1 MLTHISLSE
10 SKSKAGEVRITKVIG
25 NNNARARKK
34 RNLKLSS
41 SEENHINSNNIL
53 SEESTDLTQQLLGNQ
68 FPYFAGF
75 GNITL
80 TEQNGLDVINA
91 AKSFIETLHTGAAR
105 CICAANLKRSR
116 PQTYCC
122 KVCDNLNSGNMTVK
136 VADKVVN
143 LLYCRKSEI
152 SYT

>member
-10 SKSKAGEVRITKVIG
+10 SKPKAGEVRITKVIG
-25 NNNARARKK
+25 NNDARARKK
-34 RNLKLSS
+34 RNLKLSN
-41 SEENHINSNNIL
+41 SEENHINSNKIL

-68 FPYFAGF
+68 FPDFAGF

-116 PQTYCC
+116 LQTYCC